1 MKKYIVKVQYKPGLH
16 SYYTVST
23 KEEAEHIAKQ
33 CIKAE
38 ITETAE
44 EAQDEEVWRR
54 SKKA

>member
-1 MKKYIVKVQYKPGLH
+1 MKKYIVKVPYKPGLH
-16 SYYTVST
+16 SYYTVNT

-44 EAQDEEVWRR
+44 EMQDEEV
-54 SKKA
+54 

>member
-1 MKKYIVKVQYKPGLH
+1 MKKFLVKVPYMPLLGLH
-16 SYYTVST
+16 SYYTVNT

-44 EAQDEEVWRR
+44 EVEE
-54 SKKA
+54 